1 MGVYDS
7 AAEEER
13 EICADPEKEEETVF
27 VLELLKLWDGLA
39 EWLGVFVCV
48 DDLLGDDET
57 LEDLVPVVLPLSDTE
72 TVDVLELVW
81 LSVAAPVSE
90 GNEDE
95 DTDTLGDSEEEGRL
109 VLDTRAVG
117 EMLSVGDAVASL
129 EKDATFVRLGLA
141 EMLLLAV
148 VDFDATPLNVFVTV
162 TVSVTPVGK
171 VVILGVP
178 VFARDTVTECEFVPV
193 EQWDTGGEG
202 LDD

>member
-1 MGVYDS
+1 MDVYDL

-13 EICADPEKEEETVF
+13 EIRADPEKEEETVF
-27 VLELLKLWDGLA
+27 VFELVKLWDGLA

-48 DDLLGDDET
+48 DDLLGDEET
-57 LEDLVPVVLPLSDTE
+57 LEDFVMVPLALSDTE

-90 GNEDE
+90 GNEDQ
-95 DTDTLGDSEEEGRL
+95 DTDMLGDSEEEGRL

-117 EMLSVGDAVASL
+117 EMLSVGDAVESL
-129 EKDATFVRLGLA
+129 EKDPTFVRLGLA
-141 EMLLLAV
+141 EMLLLAFV
-148 VDFDATPLNVFVTV
+148 EGDTTPLNVFVTV

-178 VFARDTVTECEFVPV
+178 VFAWVTVTE
-193 EQWDTGGEG
+193 
-202 LDD
+202 

>member
-13 EICADPEKEEETVF
+13 EIRADPEKEEEPVF
-27 VLELLKLWDGLA
+27 VLELVKLWDGLA
-39 EWLGVFVCV
+39 ETLGVFVCV

-57 LEDLVPVVLPLSDTE
+57 LEDLLMLPLPVSDTE

-90 GNEDE
+90 GNEEE
-95 DTDTLGDSEEEGRL
+95 DTDTLGDTEGESSAVAEGRG
-109 VLDTRAVG
+109 VA
-117 EMLSVGDAVASL
+117 EMLSVGDAVVSL

-148 VDFDATPLNVFVTV
+148 VDFDAAPLNVFVTV

-178 VFARDTVTECEFVPV
+178 VFA
-193 EQWDTGGEG
+193 
-202 LDD
+202 